1 MTFTPLVALKSK
13 KGELDALRHLP
24 AIPATRP
31 AILVELLD
39 SVGVA
44 EGGQLLPGLTR
55 AAVDAAA
62 HDKPLWIDAH
72 LLSATSPLARQPGG
86 PFEFLDKQ
94 IGNALHDEL
103 GLLALD
109 VTALIPVIADSAT
122 DDELRTISLLRQ
134 HRPRDVVVRVRG
146 VATPPAE
153 VVDRLRRVVSRTGVE
168 AGQLHAV
175 LDLGFVETVQPTQVT
190 RAARLIGTVL
200 DAIGPSSTTLLAG
213 SIPAGRNGFA
223 TTARHRPEV
232 PLWHAVTEQTGGVV
246 NYGDYG
252 VVHPV
257 PPKGGAPGPRTVNP
271 YLYYTAPGSMVALRR
286 QLAREDGK
294 PVRGAAVEAF
304 TALAEELLARPEFAG
319 RNFSWGD
326 HELTRCGRGGGRTAG
341 TVPRWIAIATSHH
354 IGHVT
359 RRAPSDL

>member
-1 MTFTPLVALKSK
+1 MPFTPLIALKSK
-13 KGELDALRHLP
+13 KGELDALHHLP
-24 AIPATRP
+24 ANPESRP

-44 EGGQLLPGLTR
+44 ERGQLLPALVR

-72 LLSATSPLARQPGG
+72 LLSATSSLARQPGG
-86 PFEFLDKQ
+86 PLEFLDKQ
-94 IGNALHDEL
+94 IENTLHDEL

-109 VTALIPVIADSAT
+109 VTALIPVVADSAT

-153 VVDRLRRVVSRTGVE
+153 IVDRLRRVVSRTGVE
-168 AGQLHAV
+168 AGHLHAV
-175 LDLGFVETVQPTQVT
+175 IDLGFVETVQPAHVA
-190 RAARLIGTVL
+190 RAARLIGTIVEG
-200 DAIGPSSTTLLAG
+200 IGPSSTTLLAG
-213 SIPAGRNGFA
+213 SIPAGRNSFA
-223 TTARHRPEV
+223 TTTRQRPEV
-232 PLWHAVTEQTGGVV
+232 PLWLAVAEQVGRAV

-257 PPKGGAPGPRTVNP
+257 PPEGGDPGPRTVNP
-271 YLYYTAPGSMVALRR
+271 YLYYTAPGSTVALRR

-294 PVRGAAVEAF
+294 PVQGAAVEAF

-319 RNFSWGD
+319 RDFSWGD
-326 HELTRCGRGGGRTAG
+326 HELTRCRRGGGRTAG

-354 IGHVT
+354 IEHVT